1 MEKVTV
7 RGLGASP
14 GKVRGALVLSAAKA
28 RLLAPLEPV
37 ILVLRD
43 CRSEDA
49 RVLTAAAALVTV
61 HGGVTGH
68 GAIIARAMGKPCIVA
83 CRALDPRPAEGE
95 LVVRPDG
102 GPALTLTEGDLV
114 EVDGAKGLV
123 HVEPPVV

>member
-1 MEKVTV
+1 MASVSV

-14 GKVRGALVLSAAKA
+14 GKARGALVLSVEKA

-37 ILVLRD
+37 VLVLRD

-49 RVLTAAAALVTV
+49 RVLAQAAALVTV

-95 LVVRPDG
+95 LVVRPEG
-102 GPALTLTEGDLV
+102 GEALTLREGDVL
-114 EVDGAKGLV
+114 EIDGGKGLV
-123 HVEPPVV
+123 IVDVPVE